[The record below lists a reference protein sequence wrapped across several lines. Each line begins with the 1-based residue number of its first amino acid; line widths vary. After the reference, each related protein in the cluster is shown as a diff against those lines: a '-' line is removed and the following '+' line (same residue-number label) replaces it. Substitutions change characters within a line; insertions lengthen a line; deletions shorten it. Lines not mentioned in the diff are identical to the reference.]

1 MLAIKYGFSFIVI
14 SSECD
19 TRHNHFDSAGQRG
32 LRTRMK
38 IDQLFFSSLLL
49 LLLLLL
55 LLFYFSLK
63 RSAFRHCV
71 FGECFLLCRSCS

>member
-14 SSECD
+14 SLECD
-19 TRHNHFDSAGQRG
+19 TRHNHFDSARQWG

-49 LLLLLL
+49 LLLLLFL
-55 LLFYFSLK
+55 LLFYFSLM

-71 FGECFLLCRSCS
+71 FGESFLL

>member
-14 SSECD
+14 SLECD
-19 TRHNHFDSAGQRG
+19 TRHNHFDSARQWG

-49 LLLLLL
+49 LLLL
-55 LLFYFSLK
+55 FYFSLM
-63 RSAFRHCV
+63 RSAFRHFV

>member
-1 MLAIKYGFSFIVI
+1 MLAIKYGFSFRVI

-19 TRHNHFDSAGQRG
+19 TRHNHFDSARQWG

-49 LLLLLL
+49 L
-55 LLFYFSLK
+55 
-63 RSAFRHCV
+63 
-71 FGECFLLCRSCS
+71 